1 MIRPFGIAETGRERG
16 CSHHPDYRGGGRD
29 GELMGDYA
37 LADEVTTHERNA
49 TAWSRSYDN
58 NLEQI
63 VRWPE
68 RFRPYIVG
76 ASAASLLNSSGV

>member
-1 MIRPFGIAETGRERG
+1 
-16 CSHHPDYRGGGRD
+16 
-29 GELMGDYA
+29 MGDYA